1 MVYQRLC
8 EVGTAI
14 VRCCAFPRQRRLRRM
29 NGLIKGKSSVIE
41 FVMYLVFGAALGTL
55 GGLFGIGGGLIA
67 IPLLG
72 VLFGLDQQI
81 AQGTALVMVVPNVM
95 LALWRYHQRNRI
107 EMRHALPLAA
117 MGFCFAWIGSIWA
130 VGIDAQTMRVG
141 FVAFLIALS
150 TYNLVRMFT
159 ANAPASAQMRYSWPW
174 LGVLGAASG
183 TMGGL
188 FGVGGAVVA
197 TPVLTSLF
205 GTSQVVA
212 QGLSLA
218 LALPSTGV
226 TLVTYAV
233 HHQVDWMIGLPLA
246 VGGLMSISWGVK
258 IAHAMPERLL
268 RGLFCG
274 FLVLCAVMLAFKV

>member
-1 MVYQRLC
+1 M
-8 EVGTAI
+8 
-14 VRCCAFPRQRRLRRM
+14 
-29 NGLIKGKSSVIE
+29 IE
-41 FVMYLVFGAALGTL
+41 FLMYLVFGAALGTL

-107 EMRHALPLAA
+107 ELRHALPLAI
-117 MGFCFAWIGSIWA
+117 MGFCFAWLGSIWA
-130 VGIDAQTMRVG
+130 VGIDAQTMRIG

-150 TYNLVRMFT
+150 AYNLVRMF
-159 ANAPASAQMRYSWPW
+159 AASAPPVSQMNYSWPW
-174 LGVLGAASG
+174 LGLLGAVSG

-226 TLVTYAV
+226 TLVTYAA
-233 HHQVDWMIGLPLA
+233 HHQVSWVIGLPLA

-258 IAHAMPERLL
+258 VAHALPERLL

-274 FLVLCAVMLAFKV
+274 FLVFCAVMLAFKV

>member
-1 MVYQRLC
+1 M
-8 EVGTAI
+8 
-14 VRCCAFPRQRRLRRM
+14 
-29 NGLIKGKSSVIE
+29 IE
-41 FVMYLVFGAALGTL
+41 LVMYLLLGAALGTV

-67 IPLLG
+67 IPVLG
-72 VLFGLDQQI
+72 VWFGLDQQI

-107 EMRHALPLAA
+107 ELRHALPLAV
-117 MGFCFAWIGSIWA
+117 MGFTFAWLGSIWA
-130 VGIDAQTMRVG
+130 VGIDAQLMRIG
-141 FVAFLIALS
+141 FVVFLVVLS
-150 TYNLVRMFT
+150 AYNLVRMFVG
-159 ANAPASAQMRYSWPW
+159 NRPASAQMRYSWPW

-183 TMGGL
+183 AMGGL

-197 TPVLTSLF
+197 TPVLTSIF
-205 GTSQVVA
+205 GTTQVVA

-226 TLVTYAV
+226 TLVTYGV
-233 HHQVDWMIGLPLA
+233 HHQVDWSIGLPLA
-246 VGGLMSISWGVK
+246 IGGLLSISWGVK
-258 IAHAMPERLL
+258 VAHGMPERLL

>member
-1 MVYQRLC
+1 
-8 EVGTAI
+8 
-14 VRCCAFPRQRRLRRM
+14 
-29 NGLIKGKSSVIE
+29 VIE
-41 FVMYLVFGAALGTL
+41 FLLYLVFGAALGTL

-72 VLFGLDQQI
+72 VLCGLDQQI

-95 LALWRYHQRNRI
+95 LALWRYHQRNKI
-107 EMRHALPLAA
+107 ELRHALPLAS

-130 VGIDAQTMRVG
+130 VGVDAQTMRIG
-141 FVAFLIALS
+141 FVAFLIALCA
-150 TYNLVRMFT
+150 YNLVRMFLGS
-159 ANAPASAQMRYSWPW
+159 APPSAQMNHSWPW

-197 TPVLTSLF
+197 TPVLTSVF
-205 GTSQVVA
+205 GTTQVVA

-226 TLVTYAV
+226 TLVTYGV
-233 HHQVDWMIGLPLA
+233 HHQVNWMIGVPLA
-246 VGGLMSISWGVK
+246 IGGLMSISWGVK
-258 IAHAMPERLL
+258 IAHSLPERLL
-268 RGLFCG
+268 RVLFCG
-274 FLVLCAVMLAFKV
+274 FLLCCAVMLAFKA

>member
-1 MVYQRLC
+1 M
-8 EVGTAI
+8 
-14 VRCCAFPRQRRLRRM
+14 
-29 NGLIKGKSSVIE
+29 IE
-41 FVMYLVFGAALGTL
+41 LMMYLAFGAALGTL

-67 IPLLG
+67 IPVLG

-107 EMRHALPLAA
+107 ELQHALPLAL
-117 MGFCFAWIGSIWA
+117 MGFCFAWLGSIWA
-130 VGIDAQTMRVG
+130 VGIDARVMRVG

-150 TYNLVRMFT
+150 AYNLARMFM
-159 ANAPASAQMRYSWPW
+159 ANTPVSAQMRYPWPW

-205 GTSQVVA
+205 GTTQVVA
-212 QGLSLA
+212 QGLSLT

-246 VGGLMSISWGVK
+246 AGGLLSISWGVK

-274 FLVLCAVMLAFKV
+274 FLVLCAVMLALKV